1 MRAYEIQTGTDIDG
15 LREVERPSP
24 PPRPG
29 QVKVRVRAVSLNYRD
44 LNTVRHAAARKLR
57 LPLIPCSDG
66 AGEVAEVGAGVTR
79 VGEGDRVA
87 GIFTQAWLDGPVRPE
102 YEPSSLGGGMDGM
115 LAEYVT
121 LSQEGLVHLPPHLS
135 FEEGSTLP
143 CAAVTAWNGM
153 FVADHVQAGDTIL
166 AQGTGGV
173 SIFALQFG
181 VMTGARV
188 IVTSKSDAKLARAA
202 ELWGR
207 RNDQLRD
214 RAGMGP
220 AGAGAHRRAR
230 RRSRRRGRGRGDA
243 GTVVP
248 RRPHRGRDQPH
259 RHPQRRAQ
267 GRPHAGA
274 DAAAP
279 ASGHHRRL
287 PRDVR
292 GDEPRHRGQRTAA
305 GRRPRPTP
313 SSRPGTRSTTWSRRP
328 TLGRSSSPSSG
339 APSTAAR

>member
-24 PPRPG
+24 PPGPG
-29 QVKVRVRAVSLNYRD
+29 QVKVHVRAVSLNYRD
-44 LNTVRHAAARKLR
+44 LNTVRHAAVRKLR

-79 VGEGDRVA
+79 VREGDRVA

-166 AQGTGGV
+166 VQGTGGV

-188 IVTSKSDAKLARAA
+188 IVTSKSDAKLAHAA
-202 ELWGR
+202 ELGAADTINYETEPEWDRRVRELTGGR
-207 RNDQLRD
+207 GVDHVVEV
-214 RAGMGP
+214 G
-220 AGAGAHRRAR
+220 GAGTLERSFRAARIGGAISLIGILSGAHKI
-230 RRSRRRGRGRGDA
+230 DPMPVL
-243 GTVVP
+243 T
-248 RRPHRGRDQPH
+248 
-259 RHPQRRAQ
+259 
-267 GRPHAGA
+267 
-274 DAAAP
+274 
-279 ASGHHRRL
+279 RRL
-287 PRDVR
+287 RLLGITVGSREMFEAMNRAIAVNELRPVIDRVYPFEQARDALR
-292 GDEPRHRGQRTAA
+292 YLESAA
-305 GRRPRPTP
+305 HFGKIVITV
-313 SSRPGTRSTTWSRRP
+313 
-328 TLGRSSSPSSG
+328 
-339 APSTAAR
+339 